1 MTQQLRGPLL
11 AQAECEGVPLN
22 PDHQHLHNELW
33 ARQTAAIERA
43 TSGALAA
50 AAEAREAASRQMP
63 EYVDTAERVG
73 NDLCPCWS
81 FA

>member
-1 MTQQLRGPLL
+1 MTQQLRCPLL
-11 AQAECEGVPLN
+11 AQAECEGVPLS

-63 EYVDTAERVG
+63 EFVDTAERVG
-73 NDLCPCWS
+73 ND
-81 FA
+81 

>member
-1 MTQQLRGPLL
+1 MNQQLRCPAAGLFCRRSVR
-11 AQAECEGVPLN
+11 AVPLS

-43 TSGALAA
+43 TSAALAA

-63 EYVDTAERVG
+63 EFVDTRRG
-73 NDLCPCWS
+73 
-81 FA
+81 